1 MTKLSKFFL
10 FVGAALCL
18 SAVLAACQAVSSAST
33 PTPIESASDSLE
45 ADAAPTSVFGISGVT
60 LPETYRAEYVHY
72 ATIERPDGTVRDIYI
87 NPESVDAMRAG
98 YAVPN
103 NTTIV
108 IEAFFAHRSSD
119 GEIISDDSGHYVR
132 ETPLE
137 MIHVAQKREDWAE
150 SEFVSNA
157 RNGDWNYGS
166 FDYTTSE
173 HFAESVENCFHC
185 HNQMQGTDF
194 VYTYSDLSGYLRTR
208 ELQRVFCD
216 QTGRTPCT

>member
-1 MTKLSKFFL
+1 MTKLSKLFL
-10 FVGAALCL
+10 FVGTVLCL
-18 SAVLAACQAVSSAST
+18 IAMLAACQSASSSST
-33 PTPIESASDSLE
+33 PTPVESASELPE

-60 LPETYRAEYVHY
+60 LPENYRAEYVHY
-72 ATIERPDGTVRDIYI
+72 ATVERPDGTVRDIYI
-87 NPESVDAMRAG
+87 NPASVDSLRAG
-98 YAVPN
+98 YELPK

-108 IEAFFAHRSSD
+108 IEAFFAQRGSD

-150 SEFVSNA
+150 SDFVSNA

-166 FDYTTSE
+166 FDYTTGE
-173 HFAESVENCFHC
+173 RFEESINACFNC
-185 HNQMQGTDF
+185 HNPMQNTDF
-194 VYTYSDLSGYLRTR
+194 VYTYSDLSGYLSTR
-208 ELQRVFCD
+208 QLQQVFCD